1 LDKRTLPVRKTSNK
15 KIFVIFIR
23 HKGHSVGC
31 FLENRKMESANYE
44 LRVIKF
50 TGEVNRELIPLKVKG
65 NPGRG
70 LSFFLI
76 LL

>member
-1 LDKRTLPVRKTSNK
+1 
-15 KIFVIFIR
+15 
-23 HKGHSVGC
+23 
-31 FLENRKMESANYE
+31 MESANYE

-50 TGEVNRELIPLKVKG
+50 TGEVNRVLIPLKVKG